1 MKIPAAGPWLSMLI
15 TALLLTSCAPGP
27 RLESRPA
34 TTVVPDTSY
43 TLILHGCNFGNDL
56 ATIAFLR
63 REDQPYLFQP
73 HSPEFQYRIQENLA
87 ADEALARARTFVD
100 CSPHFSH
107 ARLRSL
113 SGPDGDVIG
122 YEMRPIYLA
131 HSFRWPDMLNVFYHF
146 KGGKVL
152 IYVNP
157 IPHEDDLDDDV

>member
-1 MKIPAAGPWLSMLI
+1 MKIPTAAPVLSVLI

-34 TTVVPDTSY
+34 TTVAPDTSY

-73 HSPEFQYRIQENLA
+73 HSPEFQYRIQENL
-87 ADEALARARTFVD
+87 
-100 CSPHFSH
+100 
-107 ARLRSL
+107 
-113 SGPDGDVIG
+113 
-122 YEMRPIYLA
+122 
-131 HSFRWPDMLNVFYHF
+131 PDMLDVFHHI